1 MISSPQEVFSITV
14 GLAQLEIS
22 SRKISL
28 ERMKSRSQEYRG
40 NCNKP
45 VNRSGLSQSLR
56 SLILDAA
63 DGRPCPTC
71 GTTMQH
77 RRGQDQI
84 PDMATIEHILPI
96 KEGGDNEPENLLA
109 MCLACNR
116 SRGYAYNQ
124 ARKVTREEIDA
135 ILEWL
140 WLHLNHQR
148 FSKVVE
154 LRLGYMY
161 PNPHAIFERNW
172 RKQYDK
178 DEFKWG
184 YE

>member
-1 MISSPQEVFSITV
+1 MFSITV

-22 SRKISL
+22 SSKISL

-178 DEFKWG
+178 DEFKWR